1 MSVITRTLGLIF
13 VLLASS
19 FLVVLDYEQ
28 SDVASE
34 PLPAIIEILHAG
46 ANGKAVFGEYLGG
59 QNCPPCE
66 SGGSPSM
73 KALKNKESDSF
84 VYISYIASTYTNL
97 QTAQAGNVAPIN
109 RPAHLTG
116 GNNGAPKAYFGD
128 CPHDPAGSSACYQSG
143 AGGTTTYDPNFY
155 GTGGKS
161 HNMGAYGDHSIIV
174 FNTPNGTSYVDIT
187 VQAAYI
193 GTGTAPSS
201 VSILSAMTEKSC
213 NSYPYTVGS
222 GTKAGHCW
230 KAWLLNAPTS
240 YASSSGLVGSGTAP
254 ITLDLSNGPAS
265 YTWTVPLNLINGGF
279 NNLHSV
285 VVMFDSWS
293 SGTTRATALTAGDS
307 DMAPPIDLGFSSLTS
322 SNAVGTD
329 GSAFIPGDELQFAY
343 TVQNNGIDPYSD
355 GGDVVLY
362 RIDGMYRHEI
372 DRASVPTLAVGGTT
386 QGAFTFDTTGL
397 DGRFS
402 AHTFET
408 RLENLVDDGNAGNDI
423 ARVMVSTDQIPIV
436 NEPAFNTHTELD
448 RGDKLVMEIT
458 GDTSDN
464 VEDFETHSA
473 ILEASLSG
481 GNAWSA
487 DWVYVDPVVRT
498 KTTGVQYF
506 YAEIDPD
513 VLAMEGDY
521 DIRLALEDSRGQRNN
536 WLVKAG
542 AFSLLNGPPTIADGW
557 FETVAVSTDVW
568 VDLSTAIIDPESPI
582 TDLTV
587 TSDSKMFLGWNQA
600 TGEMG
605 VHFPGPITI
614 YPSGQESIHVYVDDG
629 EPGRGQNILYL
640 DFRLTESGRP
650 VWRPFTETPTLNEG
664 GATYPYPITDF
675 VYDSNTPTEDLVMT
689 IENSKPEIL
698 SASIEGTMLSLT
710 PISETSG
717 GIVDLTI
724 TASDGESSASTQLR
738 INVNEVNDLPTFDS
752 ACMEALIAEIY
763 VGWGAVL
770 GIAPC
775 VTDVDHEHDDLE
787 YQIKDYDVAR
797 QEAKLLEID
806 VDTGVIEL
814 KYETR
819 RVRDIEVE
827 VIDPSNGRT
836 PYTLSIDVIPK
847 TLTIGD
853 TVESGA
859 DFDLTTSDMYWGF
872 LPTLHLQQSSSLIG
886 DELEW
891 QMCSTYVCYDNGLVL
906 LNQAYADEG
915 WNLAIETTTEDT
927 VLEEGDVIKIII
939 RATDAEGR
947 PWTSD
952 LFTLE
957 SSAPPDGLVAA
968 SDAAD
973 DLAEIEKQLND
984 MLELLNRIEAG
995 LAPEERMSEVE
1006 QAFEESCT
1014 EGADLA
1020 ACQTW
1025 TKRNP
1030 SATTAAST
1038 PSGSVS
1044 LSPGASVAIA
1054 AFVGIIVFAG
1064 IAVLLLSGKDEEEIL
1079 DAGVPAHDL
1088 EANSMFGGS
1097 EGIFQTEVPPVAV
1110 PLGAP
1115 PLPPEGLPPGWTMEQ
1130 WSYYGKTWLEQNGR
1144 V

>member
-1 MSVITRTLGLIF
+1 MSVTTRSMGLVVI
-13 VLLASS
+13 LLASM
-19 FLVVLDYEQ
+19 FLAVLEYEE
-28 SDVASE
+28 SDVVSE
-34 PLPAIIEILHAG
+34 PLPAMIEILHAG

-84 VYISYIASTYTNL
+84 VYISYIASSYGNL

-109 RPAHLTG
+109 RVAHLTG
-116 GNNGAPKAYFGD
+116 GVNGAPKAYFGD
-128 CPHDPAGSSACYQSG
+128 CVHDSAVCYQSG
-143 AGGTTTYDPNFY
+143 AGGTTTYDPFFY
-155 GTGGKS
+155 QTGGKK

-213 NSYPYTVGS
+213 NSYPYTVG
-222 GTKAGHCW
+222 GNTKAGHCW

-254 ITLDLSNGPAS
+254 VTLDLSNGPAS

-307 DMAPPIDLGFSSLTS
+307 DMAPPIDLGFTSLTS

-362 RIDGMYRHEI
+362 RIDGMYRYEI
-372 DRASVPTLAVGGTT
+372 DRATVPTLAVGATT
-386 QGAFTFDTTGL
+386 QGSFTFDTTDL
-397 DGRFS
+397 DGRYS

-408 RLENLVDDGNAGNDI
+408 RLENLVDDGNAGNDL

-436 NEPAFNTHTELD
+436 NEPAFNTKTELD

-458 GDTSDN
+458 GDPVDS
-464 VEDFETHSA
+464 VETFETHTA

-481 GNAWSA
+481 GNDWSTE
-487 DWVYVDPVVRT
+487 WVYVDPVVRT

-506 YAEIDPD
+506 YAEIEPD

-536 WLVKAG
+536 WMVEVG
-542 AFSLLNGPPTIADGW
+542 AFSLLNGPPTIAEGW

-568 VDLSTAIIDPESPI
+568 VDMSLAIIDPESPV

-587 TSDSKMFLGWNQA
+587 TSTSQYFLGWNQA

-605 VHFPGPITI
+605 VHFDGPITK
-614 YPSGQESIHVYVDDG
+614 YPSGQETVNVVVSDG
-629 EPGRGQNILYL
+629 EPGRESNILFL

-675 VYDSNTPTEDLVMT
+675 VYDSNTPTEDLVLT

-698 SASIEGTMLSLT
+698 SASIEGMMLSLT
-710 PISETSG
+710 PVSETSG
-717 GIVDLTI
+717 GIVELII
-724 TASDGESSASTQLR
+724 TASDGESSASTQLFVH
-738 INVNEVNDLPTFDS
+738 INEVNDLPTFD
-752 ACMEALIAEIY
+752 AECMEALIADIY
-763 VGWGAVL
+763 VGWNAVL
-770 GIAPC
+770 DIAPC

-819 RVRDIEVE
+819 RMRDIEVE
-827 VIDPSNGRT
+827 VIDPSNGRAS
-836 PYTLSIDVIPK
+836 YTLSIDVVPK

-853 TVESGA
+853 EVGSGA

-872 LPTLHLQQSSSLIG
+872 LPTLHLQQSSDLIG

-891 QMCSTYVCYDNGLVL
+891 QMCSAYVCYDNGIILI
-906 LNQAYADEG
+906 NQAYADEG
-915 WNLAIETTTEDT
+915 WNFVLETTSEDT
-927 VLEEGDVIKIII
+927 VLEEGDVLKIII
-939 RATDAEGR
+939 RATDSEGR

-952 LFTLE
+952 MFTIE
-957 SSAPPDGLVAA
+957 SSAPPDGMVTE
-968 SDAAD
+968 SDSAD
-973 DLAEIEKQLND
+973 DLAEIEKNLND

-1006 QAFEESCT
+1006 QAFDESCS
-1014 EGADLA
+1014 EGIDLA

-1025 TKRNP
+1025 AQRNP
-1030 SATTAAST
+1030 STTTATSN

-1044 LSPGASVAIA
+1044 LSTGASVAIA
-1054 AFVGIIVFAG
+1054 AFVGIIVFVV
-1064 IAVLLLSGKDEEEIL
+1064 IAVLLLSGKEEEEESFMI
-1079 DAGVPAHDL
+1079 DVPAQDL

-1097 EGIFQTEVPPVAV
+1097 EGIFQSEVPQVVV
-1110 PLGAP
+1110 PPGAP

>member
-1 MSVITRTLGLIF
+1 MSVTTRS
-13 VLLASS
+13 VS
-19 FLVVLDYEQ
+19 LVVILLSSIFLMALDHEQ
-28 SDVASE
+28 PDAVSE
-34 PLPAIIEILHAG
+34 PLPAMIEILHAG

-84 VYISYIASTYTNL
+84 VYISYIAPTYGNL
-97 QTAQAGNVAPIN
+97 QVAQAGNVAPIN
-109 RPAHLTG
+109 RVGHLTG
-116 GNNGAPKAYFGD
+116 GSNGAPKAYFGD
-128 CPHDPAGSSACYQSG
+128 CVHESQTCYQSG
-143 AGGTTTYDPNFY
+143 AGGTTTYDPFFY
-155 GTGGKS
+155 QTGGKK

-213 NSYPYTVGS
+213 NSHPYTVG
-222 GTKAGHCW
+222 GQTKAGNCW

-307 DMAPPIDLGFSSLTS
+307 DMAPPIDLGFTSLTS
-322 SNAVGTD
+322 SNSVGTD

-362 RIDGMYRHEI
+362 RIDGMYRYEA
-372 DRASVPTLAVGGTT
+372 DRASVPTLAVGATT
-386 QGAFTFDTTGL
+386 QGSFTFDTTDL
-397 DGRFS
+397 DGRYS

-408 RLENLVDDGNAGNDI
+408 RLENLVDDGNAGNDL
-423 ARVMVSTDQIPIV
+423 ARVMVSTDQIPTV
-436 NEPAFNTHTELD
+436 NEPAFNTKTELD

-458 GDTSDN
+458 GDPVDN
-464 VEDFETHSA
+464 VESFETHTA

-481 GNAWSA
+481 GNDWST

-506 YAEIDPD
+506 YAEIEPD

-536 WLVKAG
+536 WLVEVG
-542 AFSLLNGPPTIADGW
+542 AFSLLNGPPTIAEGW

-568 VDLSTAIIDPESPI
+568 VDMSEAIIDPESPV

-587 TSDSKMFLGWNQA
+587 TSTSQYFLGWNQA

-605 VHFPGPITI
+605 VHFDGPITK
-614 YPSGQESIHVYVDDG
+614 YPSGQETVNVVVSDG
-629 EPGRGQNILYL
+629 EPGRESNILFL

-675 VYDSNTPTEDLVMT
+675 VYDSNTPTEELVLT

-698 SASIEGTMLSLT
+698 NAMIDGMMLSLT
-710 PISETSG
+710 PVSETSG
-717 GIVDLTI
+717 GIVELII
-724 TASDGESSASTQLR
+724 TASDGESSASTNLFVH
-738 INVNEVNDLPTFDS
+738 VNEVNDLPTFDTD
-752 ACMEALIAEIY
+752 CMEALIADIY
-763 VGWGAVL
+763 VGWNAVL
-770 GIAPC
+770 DIGPC
-775 VTDVDHEHDDLE
+775 VTDVDHDHDDLE

-806 VDTGVIEL
+806 VDTGVIDL

-827 VIDPSNGRT
+827 VIDPSNGRAS
-836 PYTLSIDVIPK
+836 YTLSIDVVPK

-853 TVESGA
+853 SVGSGA
-859 DFDLTTSDMYWGF
+859 DFDLTASDMYWGF
-872 LPTLHLQQSSSLIG
+872 LPTLHLQQSSDLIG

-891 QMCSTYVCYDNGLVL
+891 QMCSAYVCYDNGIILI
-906 LNQAYADEG
+906 NQAYADEG
-915 WNLAIETTTEDT
+915 WNFILETTSEDT
-927 VLEEGDVIKIII
+927 VLEEGDVLKIII
-939 RATDAEGR
+939 RATDSEGR
-947 PWTSD
+947 PWTSEM
-952 LFTLE
+952 FTIE
-957 SSAPPDGLVAA
+957 SSAPPDGMVTE
-968 SDAAD
+968 SDSVD
-973 DLAEIEKQLND
+973 DLAETEKHLND

-1006 QAFEESCT
+1006 QAFAESCT
-1014 EGADLA
+1014 EGVDLT

-1025 TKRNP
+1025 AQRNP
-1030 SATTAAST
+1030 STTTATST

-1044 LSPGASVAIA
+1044 LSAGVSVAIA
-1054 AFVGIIVFAG
+1054 VFVGIVVFAV
-1064 IAVLLLSGKDEEEIL
+1064 IAVLLLSGKEEEESFMI
-1079 DAGVPAHDL
+1079 DVPAQDL

-1097 EGIFQTEVPPVAV
+1097 EEIFQSQVPQVAV
-1110 PLGAP
+1110 PPGAP